1 MLQIDPWSKAA
12 ECDRAIALIADPER
26 RIVLESLRSLW
37 IALCN
42 EWSVLDSADRVRP
55 LTTIAQIH
63 TELMAEC
70 RTAMH

>member
-1 MLQIDPWSKAA
+1 MVLLDPWSKAA
-12 ECDRAIALIADPER
+12 ECDQALERVADPER

-42 EWSVLDSADRVRP
+42 SLSLRDARHQPNHLSA
-55 LTTIAQIH
+55 IAQIH
-63 TELMAEC
+63 TELMATC

>member
-1 MLQIDPWSKAA
+1 MVLLDPWCKAA
-12 ECDRAIALIADPER
+12 ECDQALERVADPER

-42 EWSVLDSADRVRP
+42 SLSLRDGRHQPSQ
-55 LTTIAQIH
+55 LSTIAQIH
-63 TELMAEC
+63 TELMATC